1 MPILD
6 NTVFELLTSQADIER
21 CENLEV
27 CGIDVEMGNYKL
39 SAYRY
44 DSDAKTVIED
54 LYMTKDG
61 VDTFYDATPEQ
72 INKVDA
78 MFDAEMKRIVSD
90 EYNSI
95 VELTEMQEQRDYESY
110 LWDNR

>member
-1 MPILD
+1 MPNLD
-6 NTVFELLTSQADIER
+6 NTVFQLLTSQAEIER

-61 VDTFYDATPEQ
+61 VDTFYDATAEQ

-78 MFDAEMKRIVSD
+78 MFDAEMKRIASD

-95 VELTEMQEQRDYESY
+95 VELTEMQEQRNYESY

>member
-1 MPILD
+1 MPILE
-6 NTVFELLTSQADIER
+6 NTVFELLTSQAEIER
-21 CENLEV
+21 CEGLEV

-44 DSDAKTVIED
+44 DSEVKTVIEE

-61 VDTFYDATPEQ
+61 VDTFYDATTEQ

-78 MFDAEMKRIVSD
+78 MFDAEMKRIASN
-90 EYNSI
+90 EYETI
-95 VELTEMQEQRDYESY
+95 VEATEMQEQRDYESY